1 MPVKDYSETALPKPL
16 KNLHC
21 SDNMIYEIAE
31 DVKKVIADKCD
42 AYEIYIDEGKL
53 IQLDSLKDELNFAKE
68 EIEMGLGIRVIKDKK
83 QGFAFTSNL
92 DNIDATAL
100 QAIENT
106 KLTKVDENYSFA
118 EVEKVSEVKNIY
130 DKKFKDL
137 SLDESVEFLKD
148 TIAVA
153 SDSGC
158 EVTGS
163 GFSAS
168 EERSL
173 IVNSNGVSIENK
185 GTGFGLG
192 LSVTIQKDG
201 EIATAYNS
209 QSSRFFDIDGEKI
222 ANEVCDLA
230 KSSLNT
236 KPVETGDY
244 DVVLDYY
251 AAVGLL
257 QTFLGAFNGENVMR
271 GRSILKGKIGEEIA
285 NPTLSIIDNPLLEKG
300 MLSSK
305 CDDEGSASQKTDLI
319 KDGVLNSFIYDIYTA
334 NCEGVKTTSNGFRG
348 SYLTT
353 PMISP
358 SNLEFEFSE
367 RKDMSEIRSGV
378 LTTSVLGAHTANPIS
393 GDFSVEASN
402 AFKIENGELTEPI
415 TKAMI
420 SGNIFEI
427 MKRVEGLN
435 TEVKQYGT
443 FIIPKLLVHDLRVVG
458 Q

>member
-1 MPVKDYSETALPKPL
+1 
-16 KNLHC
+16 
-21 SDNMIYEIAE
+21 MIYEIAE
-31 DVKKVIADKCD
+31 SVKKAVENNCD
-42 AYEIYIDEGKL
+42 AYEIYIDESKT
-53 IQLDSLKDELNFAKE
+53 IELDSLKEELNFAKE
-68 EIEMGLGIRVIKDKK
+68 EIDLGVGIRVLKDKK

-92 DNIDATAL
+92 DNLTQTA
-100 QAIENT
+100 QKAIENT

-118 EVEKVSEVKNIY
+118 EAEKVSEVKDVY
-130 DKKFKDL
+130 DNKFNDL
-137 SLDESVEFLKD
+137 SLDEAVEFLKT
-148 TIAVA
+148 TIETA

-168 EERSL
+168 EGRSL
-173 IVNSNGVSIENK
+173 IVNSNGVSIEDN

-209 QSSRFFDIDGEKI
+209 QSSRFFDIDGEKL

-236 KPVETGDY
+236 KPIETNDY

-257 QTFLGAFNGENVMR
+257 QTYISAFNGENVLR
-271 GRSILKGKIGEEIA
+271 GRSILKDKLGSEIA

-300 MLSSK
+300 MYTSK
-305 CDDEGSASQKTDLI
+305 CDGEGSVSRETSLI
-319 KDGVLNSFIYDIYTA
+319 KNGTLNSFIYDIYNA
-334 NCEGVKTTSNGFRG
+334 NKVGEKTTSNGLRG
-348 SYLTT
+348 SYFTT
-353 PMISP
+353 PMIAP
-358 SNLEFEFSE
+358 TNLEFQFREM
-367 RKDMSEIRSGV
+367 RDLSEIKNGV

-402 AFKIENGELTEPI
+402 AFKIENGELTDPI
-415 TKAMI
+415 NKAMI

-427 MKRVEGLN
+427 MKNVEGLN
-435 TEVKQYGT
+435 SEIKQYGS

>member
-1 MPVKDYSETALPKPL
+1 
-16 KNLHC
+16 
-21 SDNMIYEIAE
+21 MIYEIAE
-31 DVKKVIADKCD
+31 DIKKAVENKCD
-42 AYEIYIDEGKL
+42 AYEIYIDESKS
-53 IQLDSLKDELNFAKE
+53 IELDSLKEELNFAKE
-68 EIEMGLGIRVIKDKK
+68 EIDLGVGIRVLKDEK
-83 QGFAFTSNL
+83 QGFAFTSNMDKL
-92 DNIDATAL
+92 EETAA

-106 KLTKVDENYSFA
+106 KLTKVDENITFA
-118 EVEKVSEVKNIY
+118 EVEKVTDVKGVY

-137 SLDESVEFLKD
+137 SLDESIELLKD

-153 SDSGC
+153 GDSGC

-168 EERSL
+168 EGRSL
-173 IVNSNGVSIENK
+173 IVNSNGVSIEDE

-192 LSVTIQKDG
+192 LSVTIQKGG

-209 QSSRFFDIDGEKI
+209 QSSRFFEIDGEKL

-251 AAVGLL
+251 AATGLM
-257 QTFLGAFNGENVMR
+257 QTFISAFNGENVLR
-271 GRSILKGKIGEEIA
+271 GRSILKDKLGLEIA
-285 NPTLSIIDNPLLEKG
+285 NPTLSIIDNPLLERG
-300 MLSSK
+300 MYTAK
-305 CDDEGSASQKTDLI
+305 CDGEGSVSRKTDLI
-319 KDGVLNSFIYDIYTA
+319 KDGILSSFIYDLYNA
-334 NCEGVKTTSNGFRG
+334 NKAGEKTTSNGLRG

-358 SNLEFEFSE
+358 TNLEFKFSE
-367 RKDMSEIRSGV
+367 MRDLSEIKSGV

-402 AFKIENGELTEPI
+402 AFKIEDGELTDPI
-415 TKAMI
+415 NKAMI

-427 MKRVEGLN
+427 MKSVEGLKS
-435 TEVKQYGT
+435 EVKQYGSY
-443 FIIPKLLVHDLRVVG
+443 IIPKLLVHDLRVVG

>member
-1 MPVKDYSETALPKPL
+1 
-16 KNLHC
+16 
-21 SDNMIYEIAE
+21 MIYEIAE
-31 DVKKVIADKCD
+31 DVKKAVENKCD
-42 AYEIYIDEGKL
+42 AYEIYIDELKS
-53 IQLDSLKDELNFAKE
+53 IELDSLKEELNFAKE
-68 EIEMGLGIRVIKDKK
+68 EIDLGVGIRVLKDKK
-83 QGFAFTSNL
+83 QGFAFTSNIGRL
-92 DNIDATAL
+92 TETAA

-106 KLTKVDENYSFA
+106 KLTKVDENITFA
-118 EVEKVSEVKNIY
+118 EVEKVSAVKGVY
-130 DKKFKDL
+130 DNKFNDL

-148 TIAVA
+148 TISTA

-168 EERSL
+168 EGRSL
-173 IVNSNGVSIENK
+173 IVNSNGVSIEDE

-192 LSVTIQKDG
+192 LSVTIQEDG

-209 QSSRFFDIDGEKI
+209 QSSRFFDLDGEKL
-222 ANEVCDLA
+222 AEDVCNLA

-244 DVVLDYY
+244 DVALDYY
-251 AAVGLL
+251 AATGLL
-257 QTFLGAFNGENVMR
+257 QTFIGAFNGENVLR
-271 GRSILKGKIGEEIA
+271 GRSILKDKLGSEIA
-285 NPTLSIIDNPLLEKG
+285 NPTLTIIDNPLLEKG
-300 MLSSK
+300 MYTAK
-305 CDDEGSASQKTDLI
+305 CDGEGSVSRKTDLI
-319 KDGVLNSFIYDIYTA
+319 KDGVLSSFIYDLYNA
-334 NCEGVKTTSNGFRG
+334 NKIGEKTTSNGLRG

-358 SNLEFEFSE
+358 TNLEFKFSE
-367 RKDMSEIRSGV
+367 MKDLSEIKSGV

-402 AFKIENGELTEPI
+402 AFKIENGELTDPI
-415 TKAMI
+415 NKAMI

-427 MKRVEGLN
+427 MKTVEGLKS
-435 TEVKQYGT
+435 EIKQYGSY
-443 FIIPKLLVHDLRVVG
+443 ILPKLLVHDLRVVG

>member
-1 MPVKDYSETALPKPL
+1 M

-21 SDNMIYEIAE
+21 SDNMIYGIAD
-31 DVKKVIADKCD
+31 DVKKAVKNKCD
-42 AYEIYIDEGKL
+42 AYEIYIDEGKV
-53 IQLDSLKDELNFAKE
+53 IQLDSLKEELNFAKE
-68 EIEMGLGIRVIKDKK
+68 EIELGLGIRVIKDNR

-92 DNIDATAL
+92 DKVEETAL
-100 QAIENT
+100 KAIENT
-106 KLTKVDENYSFA
+106 KLTKTDENYAFA
-118 EVEKVSEVKNIY
+118 EVEKVTEVKKIY
-130 DKKFKDL
+130 DKKFGDL

-148 TIAVA
+148 TINVA
-153 SDSGC
+153 CDSGC

-168 EERSL
+168 EGRSL

-192 LSVTIQKDG
+192 LSVTIQNDG

-209 QSSRFFDIDGEKI
+209 QSSRFFDIDGEKL
-222 ANEVCDLA
+222 AREVCNLA
-230 KSSLNT
+230 KSSLDT

-251 AAVGLL
+251 AATGLL
-257 QTFLGAFNGENVMR
+257 QTFIGAFNGENVSR
-271 GRSILKGKIGEEIA
+271 GRSILKDKMGQEIT
-285 NPTLSIIDNPLLEKG
+285 NPTLSIVDNPLLEKG
-300 MLSSK
+300 MFSSK
-305 CDDEGSASQKTDLI
+305 CDDEGTSSQKTNLVKNGI
-319 KDGVLNSFIYDIYTA
+319 LNSFIYDIYNA
-334 NCEGVKTTSNGFRG
+334 NREGVKTTSNGLRG

-358 SNLEFEFSE
+358 TNLEFKFSE
-367 RKDMSEIRSGV
+367 MREFDEIESGV
-378 LTTSVLGAHTANPIS
+378 LTTSILGAHTANPIS

-427 MKRVEGLN
+427 MKSVEGVN
-435 TEVKQYGT
+435 TDIKQYGS
-443 FIIPKLLVHDLRVVG
+443 FIIPKLLVHNLRVVG

>member
-1 MPVKDYSETALPKPL
+1 
-16 KNLHC
+16 
-21 SDNMIYEIAE
+21 MIYEIAE
-31 DVKKVIADKCD
+31 SVKKTVENNCD
-42 AYEIYIDEGKL
+42 AYEIYIDESKT
-53 IQLDSLKDELNFAKE
+53 IELDSLKEELNFAKE
-68 EIEMGLGIRVIKDKK
+68 EIDLGVGIRVLKDKK

-92 DNIDATAL
+92 DNLTQTAQKAIDNA
-100 QAIENT
+100 
-106 KLTKVDENYSFA
+106 KLTKIDDNYAFA
-118 EVEKVSEVKNIY
+118 EVEKVSEVKDVY
-130 DKKFKDL
+130 DNKFNDL
-137 SLDESVEFLKD
+137 SLDEAVEFLKT
-148 TIAVA
+148 TIETA

-168 EERSL
+168 EGRSL
-173 IVNSNGVSIENK
+173 IVNSNGVSIEDE

-209 QSSRFFDIDGEKI
+209 QSSRFFDIDGEKL

-236 KPVETGDY
+236 KPIETNDY

-257 QTFLGAFNGENVMR
+257 QTYISAFNGENVLR
-271 GRSILKGKIGEEIA
+271 GRSILKDKLGSEIA
-285 NPTLSIIDNPLLEKG
+285 NPTLSIIDNPLLDKG
-300 MLSSK
+300 MYTSK
-305 CDDEGSASQKTDLI
+305 CDGEGSVSRKTSLI
-319 KDGVLNSFIYDIYTA
+319 KDGVLNSFIYDIYNA
-334 NCEGVKTTSNGFRG
+334 NKVGEKTTSNGLRG
-348 SYLTT
+348 SYFTT
-353 PMISP
+353 PMIAP
-358 SNLEFEFSE
+358 TNLEFEFGE
-367 RKDMSEIRSGV
+367 MRDLSEIKNGV

-402 AFKIENGELTEPI
+402 AFKIENGELTDPI
-415 TKAMI
+415 NKAMI

-427 MKRVEGLN
+427 MKNVEGLN
-435 TEVKQYGT
+435 SEIKQYGS

-458 Q
+458 K

>member
-1 MPVKDYSETALPKPL
+1 
-16 KNLHC
+16 
-21 SDNMIYEIAE
+21 MIYEIAE
-31 DVKKVIADKCD
+31 SVKKTVENNCD
-42 AYEIYIDEGKL
+42 AYEIYIDESKT
-53 IQLDSLKDELNFAKE
+53 IELDSLKEELNFAKE
-68 EIEMGLGIRVIKDKK
+68 EIDLGVGIRVLKDKK

-92 DNIDATAL
+92 DNLTQTAQKAIDNA
-100 QAIENT
+100 
-106 KLTKVDENYSFA
+106 KLTKIDDNYAFA
-118 EVEKVSEVKNIY
+118 EVEKVSEVKDVY
-130 DKKFKDL
+130 DNKFNDL
-137 SLDESVEFLKD
+137 SLDEAVEFLKT
-148 TIAVA
+148 TIETA

-163 GFSAS
+163 SFSAS
-168 EERSL
+168 EGRSL
-173 IVNSNGVSIENK
+173 IVNSNGVSIEDE

-209 QSSRFFDIDGEKI
+209 QSSRFFDIDGEKL

-236 KPVETGDY
+236 KPIETNDY

-257 QTFLGAFNGENVMR
+257 QTYISAFNGENVLR
-271 GRSILKGKIGEEIA
+271 GRSILKDKLGSEIA
-285 NPTLSIIDNPLLEKG
+285 NPTLSIIDNPLLDKG
-300 MLSSK
+300 MYTSK
-305 CDDEGSASQKTDLI
+305 CDGEGSVSRKTSLI
-319 KDGVLNSFIYDIYTA
+319 KDGVLNSFIYDIYNA
-334 NCEGVKTTSNGFRG
+334 NKVGEKTTSNGLRG
-348 SYLTT
+348 SYFTT
-353 PMISP
+353 PMIAP
-358 SNLEFEFSE
+358 TNLEFEFGE
-367 RKDMSEIRSGV
+367 MWDLSEIKNGV

-402 AFKIENGELTEPI
+402 AFKIENGELTDPI
-415 TKAMI
+415 NKAMI

-427 MKRVEGLN
+427 MKNVEGLN
-435 TEVKQYGT
+435 SEIKQYGS

>member
-1 MPVKDYSETALPKPL
+1 
-16 KNLHC
+16 
-21 SDNMIYEIAE
+21 MIYEIAE
-31 DVKKVIADKCD
+31 SVKKAVENNCD
-42 AYEIYIDEGKL
+42 AYEIYIDESKT
-53 IQLDSLKDELNFAKE
+53 IELDSLKEELNFAKE
-68 EIEMGLGIRVIKDKK
+68 EIDLGVGIRVMKDKK

-92 DNIDATAL
+92 DNVTQTA
-100 QAIENT
+100 QKAIENT
-106 KLTKVDENYSFA
+106 KLTKVDENYAFA
-118 EVEKVSEVKNIY
+118 EVEKVSEVKDVY
-130 DKKFKDL
+130 DNKFNDL
-137 SLDESVEFLKD
+137 SLDEAVEFLKT
-148 TIAVA
+148 TIETA

-168 EERSL
+168 EGRSL
-173 IVNSNGVSIENK
+173 IVNSNGVSIEDE

-209 QSSRFFDIDGEKI
+209 QSSRFFDIDGEKL

-236 KPVETGDY
+236 KPIETNDY

-257 QTFLGAFNGENVMR
+257 QTYISAFNGENVLR
-271 GRSILKGKIGEEIA
+271 GRSILKDKLGSEIA
-285 NPTLSIIDNPLLEKG
+285 NPTLSIIDNPLLDKG
-300 MLSSK
+300 MYTSK
-305 CDDEGSASQKTDLI
+305 CDGEGSVSRKTSLI
-319 KDGVLNSFIYDIYTA
+319 KDGVLNSFIYDIYNA
-334 NCEGVKTTSNGFRG
+334 NKVGEKTTSNGLRG
-348 SYLTT
+348 SYFTT
-353 PMISP
+353 PMIAP
-358 SNLEFEFSE
+358 TNLEFEFGE
-367 RKDMSEIRSGV
+367 MRDLSEIKNGV

-402 AFKIENGELTEPI
+402 AFKIENGELTDPI
-415 TKAMI
+415 NKAMI

-427 MKRVEGLN
+427 MKNVEGLN
-435 TEVKQYGT
+435 SEIKQYGP

>member
-1 MPVKDYSETALPKPL
+1 
-16 KNLHC
+16 
-21 SDNMIYEIAE
+21 MIYEIAE
-31 DVKKVIADKCD
+31 SVKKAVENNCD
-42 AYEIYIDEGKL
+42 AYEIYIDESKT
-53 IQLDSLKDELNFAKE
+53 IELDSLKEELNFAKE
-68 EIEMGLGIRVIKDKK
+68 EIDLGVGIRVLKDKK

-92 DNIDATAL
+92 DNLTQTA
-100 QAIENT
+100 QKAIENT

-118 EVEKVSEVKNIY
+118 EVEKVSEVKDVY
-130 DKKFKDL
+130 DNKFNDL
-137 SLDESVEFLKD
+137 SLDEAVEFLKT
-148 TIAVA
+148 TIETA

-168 EERSL
+168 EGRSL
-173 IVNSNGVSIENK
+173 IVNSNGVSIEDN

-209 QSSRFFDIDGEKI
+209 QSSRFFDIDGEKL

-236 KPVETGDY
+236 KPIETNDY
-244 DVVLDYY
+244 DVILDYY

-257 QTFLGAFNGENVMR
+257 QTYISAFNGENVLR
-271 GRSILKGKIGEEIA
+271 GRSILKDKLGSEIA

-300 MLSSK
+300 MYTSK
-305 CDDEGSASQKTDLI
+305 CDGEGSVSRETSLI
-319 KDGVLNSFIYDIYTA
+319 KDGTLNSFIYDIYNA
-334 NCEGVKTTSNGFRG
+334 NKVGEKTTSNGLRG
-348 SYLTT
+348 SYFTT
-353 PMISP
+353 PMIAP
-358 SNLEFEFSE
+358 TNLEFQFREM
-367 RKDMSEIRSGV
+367 RDLSEIKNGV

-402 AFKIENGELTEPI
+402 AFKIENGELTDPI
-415 TKAMI
+415 NKAMI

-427 MKRVEGLN
+427 MKNVEGLN
-435 TEVKQYGT
+435 SEIKQYGS

>member
-1 MPVKDYSETALPKPL
+1 MPKPL

-415 TKAMI
+415 SKAMI

-427 MKRVEGLN
+427 MKSIEGLN
-435 TEVKQYGT
+435 TEVKQYGS